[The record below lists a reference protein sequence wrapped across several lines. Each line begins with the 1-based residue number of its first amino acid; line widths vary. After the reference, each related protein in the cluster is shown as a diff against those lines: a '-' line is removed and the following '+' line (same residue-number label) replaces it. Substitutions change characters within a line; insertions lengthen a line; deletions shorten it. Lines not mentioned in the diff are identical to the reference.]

1 MDKVYAPHDIER
13 RIYERWESHGWFAPR
28 GSGAPYCIMIPPPN
42 VTGTLHMGHAFQHTL
57 MDALSRYQRMRGRRV
72 LWQPGTDHAGIATQ
86 MVVERQL
93 NAQGIKRTDL
103 SRAAFLERV
112 WAWKEQS
119 GGTITSQMR
128 RLGDS
133 VDWSRDRF
141 TMDPDMSR
149 AVTEVFVRL
158 YAEGLIYRGKRLVNW
173 DPVLLTALSDLEVQS
188 HEEDGQLWHLRYPLA
203 RGTGQVVVA
212 TTRPETML
220 GDTAVAVHPQ
230 DARYRSLIGQKVHLP
245 LAGRDIPVI
254 ADEYVDPEF
263 GSGVVKITPAHDFND
278 YELGLRHGL
287 PLINIFTPRAALA
300 DTVPER
306 FRGLDRFEAR
316 KRVVAELSA
325 AGLIERIE
333 KHRSVIPRGDRSGA
347 VLEPYLTDQWYVKIA
362 PLAQPAIAA
371 VSEGRTRFV
380 PENWARTYFEWM
392 RNIRDWCVSRQ
403 LWWGHRIPAWYDEK
417 GNIYVA
423 RNDAEVR
430 AQHGLGADVVLR
442 QDEDVL
448 DTWFSS
454 ALWPFSTLGWPEKS
468 EPLATFYPSSV
479 LVTGFDIIFFWV
491 ARMMMMGL
499 KFMGDVP
506 FRDVYI
512 TGLILDEH
520 GDKMSKSRGNVIDPL
535 DIVDGIPLEE
545 LITKR
550 TSGLMQPQLAP
561 AIEKATRRQYPQGIS
576 PHGTDALR
584 LTFAA
589 LASPSREIR
598 FELARVGGYRNF
610 CNKLW
615 NAARFVTQRI
625 SAADASERGIGGA
638 GSAGSAAQELP
649 LSVADR
655 WIRSRFGRALSTV
668 EKAFAEYRF
677 DYVATALYKFTYD
690 DYCDW
695 YIELTKPVLEADAG
709 AADAEAA
716 SARRAAQR
724 TLAQILEA
732 LQRALHPLMPFITE
746 EIWLRVAPLA
756 GVAGETVML
765 EAYPRRA
772 DFAVDEE
779 AEREIA
785 WVQRVVLGVRQ
796 IRGEMNISPAKR
808 IPVLLK
814 DASAEDEAHLARHR
828 TWLQRLAGLESLTLL
843 QPGARIPQCAMALAG
858 TLSVLVPM
866 AGLIDPDAE
875 AERLGRLLARA
886 QTDLEKIRERL
897 ARESFVRN
905 APEQVVTLERERA
918 AELERSVTGLA
929 AQLDRVRGLKS

>member
-93 NAQGIKRTDL
+93 NAQGTRRTDL
-103 SRAAFLERV
+103 TREAFLERV

-119 GGTITSQMR
+119 GGTIAAQMR

-141 TMDPDMSR
+141 TMDPEMSR

-158 YAEGLIYRGKRLVNW
+158 YEEGLIYRGKRLVNW

-188 HEEDGQLWHLRYPLA
+188 QEEDGQLWHLRYPLA
-203 RGTGQVVVA
+203 RGSGSVVVA

-220 GDTAVAVHPQ
+220 GDTAVAVHPK
-230 DARYRSLIGQKVHLP
+230 DARYHALVGQKVHLP
-245 LAGRDIPVI
+245 LAERDIPVI

-278 YELGLRHGL
+278 YELGLRHAL

-316 KRVVAELSA
+316 KRVVAELAS

-333 KHRSVIPRGDRSGA
+333 KHRHSIPRGDRSGA

-417 GNIYVA
+417 GTIYVG
-423 RNDAEVR
+423 RNESEVR
-430 AQHGLGADVVLR
+430 ARHGLGADSALR

-454 ALWPFSTLGWPEKS
+454 ALWPFSTLGWPEKT
-468 EPLATFYPSSV
+468 PALGTFYPTSV

-499 KFMGDVP
+499 KFIGDVP

-535 DIVDGIPLEE
+535 DIVDGIALEE

-550 TSGLMQPQLAP
+550 TTGLMQPQLGP
-561 AIEKATRRQYPQGIS
+561 AIEKATRRQYPQGIA

-589 LASPSREIR
+589 IASPSREIR

-625 SAADASERGIGGA
+625 PAAAAGETGANGGGGGSSGIP
-638 GSAGSAAQELP
+638 QDLQ

-655 WIRSRFGRALSTV
+655 WIRSRFGRTLQEV
-668 EKAFAEYRF
+668 ESAFTDYRF
-677 DYVATALYKFTYD
+677 DYVAMALYKFTYD
-690 DYCDW
+690 DFCDW
-695 YIELTKPVLEADAG
+695 YIELTKPVLEADASAP
-709 AADAEAA
+709 AAQH
-716 SARRAAQR
+716 AAQR
-724 TLAQILEA
+724 TLAQVLEA

-765 EAYPRRA
+765 APYPRAA
-772 DFAVDEE
+772 DFPVDEE

-785 WVQRVVLGVRQ
+785 WIQRVVLGVRQ
-796 IRGEMNISPAKR
+796 IRGEMNISPARR

-814 DASAEDEAHLARHR
+814 DASAEDEAQLTRHR
-828 TWLQRLAGLESLTLL
+828 TWLARLAGLESITLL
-843 QPGARIPQCAMALAG
+843 SARAQAPQSAMALAG

-866 AGLIDPDAE
+866 AGLIDADAE

-886 QTDLEKIRERL
+886 QADLERARAKL
-897 ARESFVRN
+897 ARDSFVRN
-905 APEQVVTLERERA
+905 APEPVVTLERERA
-918 AELERSVTGLA
+918 AELERTASGLA
-929 AQLDRVRGLKS
+929 AQLERVRGLKP